1 MDRVDQAQFNFDPRL
16 GIALGIMVAFMVF
29 AVSLDLRWAQFRR
42 LFRDPRAPV
51 VGIIA
56 QLIILPVIAYLI
68 ARYMIDS
75 PSVALGL
82 LLVASCP
89 GGAVSNYLTYLARG
103 DVATS
108 VTITAVITVGC
119 IISTPVMFASLAA
132 ANPTTAQ
139 LLREIGIEP
148 GRIAMM
154 FVVTI
159 AVPIVAGM
167 LLVAKRPERAARMRP
182 WVRRIAMFLFI
193 VVVSIGTLI
202 NVGLMVDY
210 ASQALL
216 PVTLSCFLALV
227 VGWSLS
233 RLAGLKAPDRRA
245 VTLEA
250 GGQQAGLA
258 IGIAV
263 AFFPSLTG
271 VAVTAVTWGAVQIVL
286 IIPMVVAWSKMPPP
300 AESPAPAAAP

>member
-1 MDRVDQAQFNFDPRL
+1 MMDPVDQQHFNFDPRL
-16 GIALGIMVAFMVF
+16 GIALGIMVAIMVF
-29 AVSLDLRWAQFRR
+29 SVALDLRWEQFRR
-42 LFRDPRAPV
+42 LFRDPRAPI

-56 QLIILPVIAYLI
+56 QLVVLPAIAYLI

-89 GGAVSNYLTYLARG
+89 GGAVSNYLTYLSKG

-119 IISTPVMFASLAA
+119 ILSTPIMFASLAA
-132 ANPTTAQ
+132 ANPTTMT
-139 LLREIGIEP
+139 LLNEIGIEP

-154 FVVTI
+154 FVVTVALPI
-159 AVPIVAGM
+159 AGGM
-167 LLVAKRPERAARMRP
+167 LLVSKRPERAARMRP
-182 WVRRIAMFLFI
+182 WVRRIAMVLFI
-193 VVVSIGTLI
+193 LVVSIGTLI

-210 ASQALL
+210 ASEALL

-245 VTLEA
+245 VTIEA

-271 VAVTAVTWGAVQIVL
+271 VAVTAVTWGVVQIVL
-286 IIPMVVAWSKMPPP
+286 ILPMVAVWSKMPPP
-300 AESPAPAAAP
+300 D